1 MDGSLE
7 SGLAENLLLFCR
19 MLRRAGLA
27 IGPGSLLNAMR
38 AVAITGIERE
48 DDFRFALRAVLV
60 HDPSES
66 TIFEQAFHLCFR
78 DPALLKRAAS
88 MLVPDPADGPE
99 DATSSDLLRRLAGHI
114 ERHEAPGHGDPQ
126 PESDRSA
133 TWSSMEILACKDFE
147 QMSEL
152 ELIDAKRMLRENRY
166 PARLQQARRY
176 RASLTG
182 QQFDLRRSMR
192 RLLQHDGEL
201 LQLARQRRRLRPQ
214 TLVLLCDIS
223 GSMSRYSRVFLQY
236 AHALASRNR
245 FVHVFV
251 FGTRLTNITRWLRNS
266 DVDVAL
272 RRLSFQVADWDGGTR
287 IADSLHRFNREW
299 GRRVLAGNASVVLLS
314 DGFERD
320 SNNLLEFEMQRLKRS
335 CRELIW
341 MNPMLR
347 YEKFEAKASGI
358 RAMLPHVDRFVPAH
372 NLESITELGRL
383 LATGREA
390 GSPRKRA
397 TLP

>member
-1 MDGSLE
+1 
-7 SGLAENLLLFCR
+7 
-19 MLRRAGLA
+19 
-27 IGPGSLLNAMR
+27 
-38 AVAITGIERE
+38 
-48 DDFRFALRAVLV
+48 
-60 HDPSES
+60 
-66 TIFEQAFHLCFR
+66 
-78 DPALLKRAAS
+78 
-88 MLVPDPADGPE
+88 
-99 DATSSDLLRRLAGHI
+99 
-114 ERHEAPGHGDPQ
+114 
-126 PESDRSA
+126 
-133 TWSSMEILACKDFE
+133 
-147 QMSEL
+147 
-152 ELIDAKRMLRENRY
+152 MLREKCY

-176 RASLTG
+176 RASLAG

-192 RLLQHDGEL
+192 RLLKHDGEL

-236 AHALASRNR
+236 AHALASRTR

-272 RRLSFQVADWDGGTR
+272 QRLSLQVADWDGGTR

-320 SNNLLEFEMQRLKRS
+320 SDNVLEFEMQRLQRS

-347 YEKFEAKASGI
+347 YEKFEARASGI

-372 NLESITELGRL
+372 NLESISELGRL
-383 LATGREA
+383 LAADRDA
-390 GSPRKRA
+390 GSLRKRA
-397 TLP
+397 SLP